1 MQAPLGMLFWG
12 VGGDMHVLVRGLNVS
27 VSDSLK
33 LRIENRLDLALGR
46 FASHVADVQVR
57 LSDTNDRHTGM
68 DGRCQI
74 SARLRGS
81 HPVWIDEIAADL
93 ATAVDVAA
101 DRLGQAVARRV
112 ERMHPDR
119 LAG

>member
-1 MQAPLGMLFWG
+1 MNAF
-12 VGGDMHVLVRGLNVS
+12 VRGLNVS
-27 VSDSLK
+27 VTESLR
-33 LRIENRLDLALGR
+33 LRIEHRLDMALGR

-57 LSDTNDRHTGM
+57 LSDTNDRHAGM

-81 HPVWIDEIAADL
+81 TPVWIDEIGPDLSAAI
-93 ATAVDVAA
+93 DVAA

-112 ERMHPDR
+112 QRAHGDR
-119 LAG
+119 LAS